1 VIDTTKAQINIT
13 KMMGESFGQIA
24 KESFSMV
31 KLSIVYWSFFL
42 SFFAFKKNEEETK
55 LGNIE

>member
-1 VIDTTKAQINIT
+1 
-13 KMMGESFGQIA
+13 MMGESFGQIA

>member
-1 VIDTTKAQINIT
+1 
-13 KMMGESFGQIA
+13 MMGESFGQIA

-31 KLSIVYWSFFL
+31 KLSIDYWSFFFFFL

>member
-24 KESFSMV
+24 KESLSMV